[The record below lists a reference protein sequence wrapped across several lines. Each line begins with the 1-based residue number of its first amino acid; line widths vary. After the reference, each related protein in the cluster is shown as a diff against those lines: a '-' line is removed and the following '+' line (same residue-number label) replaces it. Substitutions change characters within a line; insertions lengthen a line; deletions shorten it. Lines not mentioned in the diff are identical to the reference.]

1 MQILD
6 IYLETVENKSSFFF
20 SWPIQI
26 FDILVTVPNR
36 TVEMSSVRSLQLKV
50 TIIIEN
56 ISFEFSLFILVN
68 NHIKQ

>member
-56 ISFEFSLFILVN
+56 ISFEFS
-68 NHIKQ
+68 